1 MSNIC
6 KEAQKRSNLEQWG
19 KNRREKNWSNAEGRD
34 LCLCQS
40 ICEKLIR
47 INTRTM
53 RKNKEGK
60 NSSNAGGR
68 GEKCVCVS
76 RLCNRCKSSSWRSKL
91 AQWGNQKQR
100 NAQPAPNKKIDATF
114 TLLHTKKGLRDGTMR
129 KAHKKK
135 KKQYKC
141 MQCTTNKMRATM
153 TLKMMKAENDSKKS
167 RNITL
172 RQNSERNCTC
182 FFM

>member
-19 KNRREKNWSNAEGRD
+19 KKQREKNWSNAEGRD

-47 INTRTM
+47 IKTKTM

-60 NSSNAGGR
+60 NSSNAQGR

-76 RLCNRCKSSSWRSKL
+76 HLCNRCKRSSWRSKL

-100 NAQPAPNKKIDATF
+100 NAQAAPNKKIDATF
-114 TLLHTKKGLRDGTMR
+114 TLLHTKKGLRDGTTR

-135 KKQYKC
+135 KGKTIQLHAVHNKQ
-141 MQCTTNKMRATM
+141 N
-153 TLKMMKAENDSKKS
+153 ESNNDTQNDES
-167 RNITL
+167 RKWQQKEQKYN
-172 RQNSERNCTC
+172 
-182 FFM
+182 F

>member
-47 INTRTM
+47 VNTRTM

-68 GEKCVCVS
+68 GEKCVHVS
-76 RLCNRCKSSSWRSKL
+76 CLCNRCKRSSWRSKL

-114 TLLHTKKGLRDGTMR
+114 TLLHTKKGLRAGTMR

-135 KKQYKC
+135 KKQDYTSACSAQQTKWE
-141 MQCTTNKMRATM
+141 QQWHSKWWKQKMTAKT
-153 TLKMMKAENDSKKS
+153 AE
-167 RNITL
+167 I
-172 RQNSERNCTC
+172 
-182 FFM
+182 